1 MSVPPALSD
10 RWTPIFTFMGRSSLF
25 GMETGALNLA
35 EGLAFE
41 PLDRETFESVCEA
54 PILCVGAGGLGAA
67 LVGEGVEEDELARA
81 TRLDHRVG
89 NRDRVDAVA
98 IGALVRASV
107 LRIRDFEL
115 DNAQL
120 VLSALR
126 RRLQGVETLRH
137 GQIERVQCA
146 TIGSDDS

>member
-54 PILCVGAGGLGAA
+54 PILCVGAGGLGCEILKDLA
-67 LVGEGVEEDELARA
+67 LSGFKNIHVID
-81 TRLDHRVG
+81 LDTIDLTNL
-89 NRDRVDAVA
+89 NRQFLFRKK
-98 IGALVRASV
+98 VRP
-107 LRIRDFEL
+107 R
-115 DNAQL
+115 NP
-120 VLSALR
+120 
-126 RRLQGVETLRH
+126 
-137 GQIERVQCA
+137 CA
-146 TIGSDDS
+146 